1 VMLGIFL
8 NFTSIFSIGCFIS
21 APYAFRAVR
30 ELRKNYEEAHSAL
43 VPAMA
48 STVIY
53 SRITSIA
60 LAISMI
66 APVFQRFD

>member
-1 VMLGIFL
+1 M
-8 NFTSIFSIGCFIS
+8 S

-53 SRITSIA
+53 SRITGIA

-66 APVFQRFD
+66 APMFQRFD